1 MKIITFAIL
10 SLLPLIGAAVSG
22 DETQEAEWLPWVPGD
37 LSDHTKDAAE
47 SRPPTLGGHNA
58 ENMPQCTRQFPFLC
72 LGRCCRRAWC
82 CRKSCCGP
90 LATFCGDDG
99 NCYYRVHD
107 LWGCWSSVEF
117 CGQVIGHHVDDEE
130 SLWADTN
137 DVQSGTGFTY
147 ISSIYTPLLKTQG
160 QTFNVMKRHLSLVQP
175 AIIPKACQG
184 GERLMQSTGVVQAS
198 S

>member
-22 DETQEAEWLPWVPGD
+22 DETQETRLPWVPGD

-58 ENMPQCTRQFPFLC
+58 ENMPQCTREFPFLC

-82 CRKSCCGP
+82 CRQSCCGP

-107 LWGCWSSVEF
+107 LWGCWNSVEF

-137 DVQSGTGFTY
+137 DVQSG
-147 ISSIYTPLLKTQG
+147 QN
-160 QTFNVMKRHLSLVQP
+160 FNVMKRHLSLVQP